1 MTAVGPLAA
10 PASRWLMWGLP
21 ALIFLIG
28 FLHRA
33 APGVIAKELMQA
45 FALSG
50 TAIGLLSAMYFYSYA
65 GLMVPG
71 GVLIDSF
78 GPRRV
83 IAVGGAV
90 MGLGSLAM
98 GLAPSAAVLFAGRL
112 LVGVGA
118 TVTFTGTLKI
128 AANWFPPAQF
138 GMMSAITATVGV
150 LGALI
155 GGAPLAAL
163 AAGVSWRG
171 ALVVIGAVTLL
182 AAVVCAAMVR
192 DRPGAP
198 ADARGTSLG
207 EALRG
212 TGQVLR
218 NPHTWPP
225 FLCFFFLYAAMGNFF
240 LWSVPYLR
248 DVYGLPTTT
257 AAALYASLP
266 SVALLASGPLT
277 GYLSDRVLHR
287 RKLPYI
293 ALAGGQFVVWA
304 IFVLTLGTLPLPGV
318 CALFLALGVVGGAF
332 VLTWPLG
339 AEVNPPALAGSAVAV
354 TNLGGFVGAA
364 LTQGPVGAV
373 LDARWTGEMLDGARV
388 YSLASYRGG
397 FAICALFV
405 LAALLISFLLRE
417 TRGENVHHRLRPP
430 APAGSGPRG
439 ARAGSGT
446 RSS

>member
-1 MTAVGPLAA
+1 VTALAA
-10 PASRWLMWGLP
+10 PPAARWLMWGIP

-71 GVLIDSF
+71 GVLIDSV
-78 GPRRV
+78 GPRWV

-90 MGLGSLAM
+90 MGVGSLAM
-98 GLAPSAAVLFAGRL
+98 GLAPSPAVLFAGRL
-112 LVGVGA
+112 LVGLGA

-138 GMMSAITATVGV
+138 GMMSALTATVGV
-150 LGALI
+150 LGALV

-171 ALVVIGAVTLL
+171 ALVVIGAATLVG
-182 AAVVCAAMVR
+182 AAVCAALVR
-192 DRPGAP
+192 DRPAAAAGGL
-198 ADARGTSLG
+198 GTSLR

-212 TGQVLR
+212 TGRVLR

-240 LWSVPYLR
+240 LWSVPFLR
-248 DVYGLPTTT
+248 DVYALPTTT
-257 AAALYASLP
+257 AALYASLP

-293 ALAGGQFVVWA
+293 VLAGGQFVVWA
-304 IFVLTLGTLPLPGV
+304 VFVLTLGTLPLGGV
-318 CALFLALGVVGGAF
+318 CALFVALGVVGGAF

-373 LDARWTGEMLDGARV
+373 LDARWTGEMLDGARL
-388 YSLASYRGG
+388 YPLASYRGA
-397 FAICALFV
+397 FAVCALFV
-405 LAALLISFLLRE
+405 LAAVLISLLLTE
-417 TRGENVHHRLRPP
+417 TRGANVHHRLRP
-430 APAGSGPRG
+430 GRSESGPRR